1 MSAGARLLGPIRL
14 GDTEGVAQG
23 RYAGLQVEL
32 RGLRQVRLLAKVVE
46 VKERG
51 AALHLSLHQSWRSDL
66 HRKNKLTTIIVEQSD
81 PQSDAELSAPF
92 HTQPSNLLLLHIF
105 QNKGETGQSQS
116 KIK

>member
-32 RGLRQVRLLAKVVE
+32 RGLRQVRLFAKVVE

-51 AALHLSLHQSWRSDL
+51 AALHLSLHQSRRSDL
-66 HRKNKLTTIIVEQSD
+66 HRKNKLTIIVEQSD

>member
-1 MSAGARLLGPIRL
+1 MSASARLLGPIRL

-32 RGLRQVRLLAKVVE
+32 RGLRQVRLLAKVIE

-51 AALHLSLHQSWRSDL
+51 AALHLSLHQSRRSDL
-66 HRKNKLTTIIVEQSD
+66 HRKNKWTIIVEQSD

-116 KIK
+116 RIK

>member
-1 MSAGARLLGPIRL
+1 MSASARLLGPIRL

-32 RGLRQVRLLAKVVE
+32 RGLRQVRLLAKVIE

-51 AALHLSLHQSWRSDL
+51 AALHLSLHQSRRSDL
-66 HRKNKLTTIIVEQSD
+66 NRKNKWTIIVEQSD

-116 KIK
+116 RIK

>member
-1 MSAGARLLGPIRL
+1 MSASARLLGPIRL

-32 RGLRQVRLLAKVVE
+32 RGLRQVRLLAKVIE

-51 AALHLSLHQSWRSDL
+51 AALHLSLHQSRRSDL
-66 HRKNKLTTIIVEQSD
+66 HRKNKLTIIAEQSD

-92 HTQPSNLLLLHIF
+92 HTQRSNLLLLHIF

-116 KIK
+116 RIK

>member
-1 MSAGARLLGPIRL
+1 MSASARLLGPIRL
-14 GDTEGVAQG
+14 GNAEGVAQG

-46 VKERG
+46 VKECG
-51 AALHLSLHQSWRSDL
+51 AALHLSLHQSRRSDL
-66 HRKNKLTTIIVEQSD
+66 HRKNKLITIIVEQSK

-116 KIK
+116 KMK

>member
-1 MSAGARLLGPIRL
+1 MSASARLLGPIRL

-32 RGLRQVRLLAKVVE
+32 RGLRQVRLLAKVIE

-51 AALHLSLHQSWRSDL
+51 AALHLSLHQSRRSDL
-66 HRKNKLTTIIVEQSD
+66 HRKNKLMIIVEQSD

-116 KIK
+116 RIK